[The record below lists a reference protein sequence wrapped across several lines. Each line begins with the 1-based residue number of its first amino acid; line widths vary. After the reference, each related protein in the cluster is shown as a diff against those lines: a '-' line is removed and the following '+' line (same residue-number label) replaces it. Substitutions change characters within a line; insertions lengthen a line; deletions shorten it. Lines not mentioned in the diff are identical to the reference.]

1 LIEPKDVVLA
11 ILGSSAGLGGFVLV
25 FLGIII
31 GSYESY
37 QGAVPKDVVEP
48 YRAAGRMLTA
58 TFALSLLTVAAG
70 LFWLVAGG
78 PAATYGV
85 TVGLFIVLLVAV
97 FGSAAWVM
105 RMVLWR

>member
-1 LIEPKDVVLA
+1 MVDPKDVVIA

-31 GSYESY
+31 SSYESY
-37 QGAVPKDVVEP
+37 QGAVPQEVIEP
-48 YRAAGRMLTA
+48 YRAAGRVLTA
-58 TFALSLLTVAAG
+58 TFALSLVTVAAG

-78 PAATYGV
+78 PSATYGA
-85 TVGLFIVLLVAV
+85 TVGLFVFLLVAV
-97 FGSAAWVM
+97 FASAAWVM

>member
-1 LIEPKDVVLA
+1 LIEPKEVVIA

-48 YRAAGRMLTA
+48 YRAAGRVLMG
-58 TFALSLLTVAAG
+58 TFALSLLTVAVC

-78 PAATYGV
+78 PSASYGAT
-85 TVGLFIVLLVAV
+85 IVLFVVLLLSV
-97 FGSAAWVM
+97 FSSAAWVM